1 MQVLEKVKPSHPN
14 SHPHSKQM
22 EQMQIMEK
30 ELVQLKKDREEE
42 HAQLRK
48 SREALVQGHLA
59 ETEALRAE
67 MQQTAGQ
74 KDKALREQA
83 ERSAGEIRT
92 EEQLPLPL
100 PPTPTPTL
108 TPTLP

>member
-1 MQVLEKVKPSHPN
+1 
-14 SHPHSKQM
+14 M

-30 ELVQLKKDREEE
+30 ELVQLKKEQEAE

-48 SREALVQGHLA
+48 SQEALIIGHLA

-67 MQQTAGQ
+67 MHETAGL

-92 EEQLPLPL
+92 KE
-100 PPTPTPTL
+100 
-108 TPTLP
+108 